1 MCINKLKKQI
11 KGQKFMTVFNALY
24 SYLMI
29 SNFFFKSSVP
39 FL

>member
-1 MCINKLKKQI
+1 MCINNLKKQI
-11 KGQKFMTVFNALY
+11 QGQKFMTVFNAFY